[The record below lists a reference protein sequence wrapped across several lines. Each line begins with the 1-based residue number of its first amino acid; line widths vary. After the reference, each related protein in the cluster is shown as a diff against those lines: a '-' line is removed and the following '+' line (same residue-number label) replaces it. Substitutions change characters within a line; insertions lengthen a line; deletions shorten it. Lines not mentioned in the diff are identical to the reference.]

1 MVQSAT
7 YDRNGV
13 SIDNTELK
21 GKSVSVDCSEFI
33 QEKLTDNTFGEWLIK
48 SRL

>member
-7 YDRNGV
+7 FDRNGV

-21 GKSVSVDCSEFI
+21 GKSVSVDCSEKSLQI
-33 QEKLTDNTFGEWLIK
+33 TLLEKD
-48 SRL
+48 